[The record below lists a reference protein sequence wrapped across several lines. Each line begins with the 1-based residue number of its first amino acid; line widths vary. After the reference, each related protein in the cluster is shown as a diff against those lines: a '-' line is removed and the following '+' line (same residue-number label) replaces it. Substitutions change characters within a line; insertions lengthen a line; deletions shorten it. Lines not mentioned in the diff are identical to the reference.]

1 MMVVQKYFFK
11 ALASLGYCMR
21 FLFWTPFSIG
31 IFILLYVGVAF
42 SGDSWEKWQE
52 KAGPIPVVNQ
62 SPIQLLFLEHMPDRA
77 DTLPR
82 GRGCIRLNTAL
93 TNTLVSGKSEH
104 YDATIDT
111 EMVRTSLQLSYGVL
125 PGLELGLSVP
135 AIHYYSGAMDGFIED
150 VENLFGDSRN
160 IRENQDTNRFVC
172 FVKKDDKTIISA
184 SENSIGMGDV
194 VLKAKAKVW
203 DEGNILPAL
212 SIRSALK
219 LPTGDKDQA
228 FGSGEIDWGLG
239 LLLQKDISKASLYFN
254 ANVTFPGDA
263 FDDAGISLNEFYSYM
278 IGVEYRFTPR
288 FSALAQMNHTI
299 TRPFTNTG
307 LDLLD
312 RRIHEL
318 LLGINYRV
326 GEKVFI
332 QAGGVEDI
340 IDSCDATA
348 DITFFF
354 NVGLIF

>member
-1 MMVVQKYFFK
+1 M
-11 ALASLGYCMR
+11 APWSYCMR
-21 FLFWTPFSIG
+21 FFFWVSFSIN
-31 IFILLYVGVAF
+31 IFILLCVGTAF
-42 SGDSWEKWQE
+42 PEDSWERWQE
-52 KAGPIPVVNQ
+52 RAGPIPVVNQ
-62 SPIQLLFLEHMPDRA
+62 SPVQLLFLQHMPDRA
-77 DTLPR
+77 DMLPQ
-82 GRGCIRLNTAL
+82 GHGCIRLDTAM

-104 YDATIDT
+104 YVATIDT
-111 EMVRTSLQLSYGVL
+111 EMVRTSLQLSYGLL
-125 PGLELGLSVP
+125 PGLELGLSIP
-135 AIHYYSGAMDGFIED
+135 AIHYYSGVMDGFIED

-184 SENSIGMGDV
+184 SENSIGMGDL

-203 DEGNILPAL
+203 DEGNLLPAL

-239 LLLQKDISKASLYFN
+239 LLLQKDISKMSFYFN

-263 FDDAGISLNEFYSYM
+263 FDDAGISLNEFYAYM
-278 IGVEYRFTPR
+278 IGLEYRFTPR
-288 FSALAQMNHTI
+288 FSVLAQMNHTI
-299 TRPFTNTG
+299 TRPFDDAD

-312 RRIHEL
+312 RRIYEL

-340 IDSCDATA
+340 LDSCDATA

-354 NVGLIF
+354 NVGLTF